1 MPPDLEFFKEVKMSM
16 DKESEVMEYEL
27 SKTDMSYVPSVSQ
40 QKGSFF
46 FFYRIYKPA
55 FEN

>member
-40 QKGSFF
+40 QKGRFF
-46 FFYRIYKPA
+46 FFLPYIQTCL
-55 FEN
+55 

>member
-16 DKESEVMEYEL
+16 NKENEVMEYEL
-27 SKTDMSYVPSVSQ
+27 SKTDMCHVLSVSQ
-40 QKGSFF
+40 QKGT
-46 FFYRIYKPA
+46 FFYCMYRPA